1 MKAPTALRGEIV
13 RGAGLGR
20 KLGFPTANVAA
31 ARADI
36 PPLGI
41 YRVEASWDGGPARP
55 AVCSVGVRPTLGPAG
70 PVWVEVHILDF
81 EGDLYGKTLEVR
93 LLERLRDEMRFSSLD
108 ELTAQIRRDVQ
119 AVRDLLP
126 KPR

>member
-1 MKAPTALRGEIV
+1 
-13 RGAGLGR
+13 
-20 KLGFPTANVAA
+20 
-31 ARADI
+31 
-36 PPLGI
+36 
-41 YRVEASWDGGPARP
+41 
-55 AVCSVGVRPTLGPAG
+55 LGPAG